1 MEVTAAE
8 RTTIY
13 TNISPLAQRVNNYIQ
28 TQHSSIAAVAKE
40 CPDMLVG
47 AGTVITL
54 EQCKKAVACGAKFI
68 VSPGYSEEVVS
79 WCVENNV
86 AVTPGCVTPTEI
98 MAAMSHGLKVVKFFP
113 ANVYGGLSAM
123 KALSGPFGG
132 IKFIPTGG
140 VNDKNLAEYISA
152 PFIHA
157 VGGSWLC
164 AKADIAAH
172 NFDKI
177 TSLCKEARRTAL
189 GFEIAH
195 VGVNAGDAEES
206 LAVCRALDAAFGFG
220 VKEGNSSNFAGSG
233 VEVMKSPYL
242 GKNGHIAVKTN
253 SIPRAAAELAKNG
266 FTLDESTAKYKGEK
280 MVAVYLKQEF
290 GGFAVVDAAQRLLPR
305 AKAVFQ
311 EIAADNFH
319 PRGRMADVLHA
330 VPQVQ
335 RQRRKAVVLVVEN
348 KLGVL
353 LVDDVPDA
361 IQYLL
366 GARVR
371 LALLF
376 VVHDAPPV
384 VLFRI
389 LPLWW
394 DNLD

>member
-1 MEVTAAE
+1 MGNAAVVPVVVLDDAADAVPTAKALLAGGVDVMEITFRTAA
-8 RTTIY
+8 
-13 TNISPLAQRVNNYIQ
+13 AAD
-28 TQHSSIAAVAKE
+28 SITAVAKE
-40 CPDMLVG
+40 CPDMFVG

-68 VSPGYSEEVVS
+68 VAPGYSEEVVS

-86 AVTPGCVTPTEI
+86 AVTPGFNEEIVVWCIEHGVGVTPGCVTPTEI
-98 MAAMSHGLKVVKFFP
+98 MQAMACGLKVVKFFP

-123 KALSGPFGG
+123 KALSGPFCS

-177 TSLCKEARRTAL
+177 TSLCKEARKTAL

-290 GGFAVVDAAQRLLPR
+290 GGFAVHLLQ
-305 AKAVFQ
+305 K
-311 EIAADNFH
+311 
-319 PRGRMADVLHA
+319 
-330 VPQVQ
+330 
-335 RQRRKAVVLVVEN
+335 
-348 KLGVL
+348 
-353 LVDDVPDA
+353 
-361 IQYLL
+361 
-366 GARVR
+366 
-371 LALLF
+371 
-376 VVHDAPPV
+376 
-384 VLFRI
+384 
-389 LPLWW
+389 
-394 DNLD
+394 